1 MSFTLKNS
9 KLYKDNLDKNE
20 RKALKEFWTDTW
32 IVILLV
38 MKATATII
46 LDYEDYV
53 VQCMKYINHES
64 HKLLDK
70 NPTTRIKDKILKTK
84 TTGGI
89 TASILHII
97 YNQVTH
103 LPLDIY

>member
-1 MSFTLKNS
+1 
-9 KLYKDNLDKNE
+9 
-20 RKALKEFWTDTW
+20 
-32 IVILLV
+32 
-38 MKATATII
+38 MKGKATII

-53 VQCMKYINHES
+53 VKCTKYKNHGS

-70 NPTTRIKDKILKTK
+70 NPTTRIKDEILKTK
-84 TTGGI
+84 TTRGI